1 MLLGE
6 LTALGMVDKPEVHSV
21 CKGSG
26 SYSKIP
32 VFPSSRK
39 AESGGS
45 LEPRS
50 PRPGWAG
57 SKTVLKEFR

>member
-32 VFPSSRK
+32 LCSHLAGKLNQVDH
-39 AESGGS
+39 
-45 LEPRS
+45 LS
-50 PRPGWAG
+50 PGVQGQAG
-57 SKTVLKEFR
+57 QAVRLS